1 MPKNNVMLSNYDALK
16 EGNER
21 TAWKL
26 NKTWEYF
33 ENVNYKVSDIKG
45 FDYRDTFS
53 LCTLLIDISGV
64 MDQSEDVKEEYFKG
78 ELKKFERDFILTN
91 DPSTRIPYLRR
102 IYNEIATH
110 CDIDW
115 DDPEQIDHLFSS
127 MLAQQAIGTLGEKL
141 PREILS
147 LCTTEEEAKEIDL
160 INMKNSNNIGEF
172 QAIMSSQYPDMVKKI
187 RCSPGLKAGPFTELT
202 FTASRQFTEPSAV
215 NDNVIIFDP
224 TSSEIIKKHLL
235 GDEFDYVTEVQDF
248 PDDPTDIRIEHYTQ
262 DDVARNFTDA
272 ITEISRKTINEARLI
287 NVFTKGAEHDY
298 RELVFINGKS
308 LKDIY
313 NEKLRDLEGSDD
325 INFKANIAT
334 GKALRDA
341 ITDGRSVVT
350 VMRPTLLNDGKV
362 AMTHQEIK
370 VDLDKLNKIERKEKH
385 NAFRRALDFLR
396 IYRIKPK
403 YASNEARDAVQA
415 EFKSSDEYKNGLK
428 EAEKNFIKIFN
439 ENSKISRDQEQELL
453 EKDPKTVIDPF
464 LAAYPEV
471 SLLEENDEPQINNQD
486 LGNEPNRQN
495 IAVNEALEN
504 NRNVEIEPMKNDD
517 SLNKSTHID
526 ISNN

>member
-1 MPKNNVMLSNYDALK
+1 MPNNTVMLSNYNALK

-21 TAWKL
+21 AAWKL
-26 NKTWEYF
+26 KKTWDYF
-33 ENVNYKVSDIKG
+33 SNVNYKVSDIKE

-53 LCTLLIDISGV
+53 LCTLLIDISEV
-64 MDQSEDVKEEYFKG
+64 MNQPENVKEEYFKR
-78 ELKKFERDFILTN
+78 ELKKFEEDFILTK

-115 DDPEQIDHLFSS
+115 DDPKQIDHLFSS
-127 MLAQQAIGTLGEKL
+127 MLAQQAIGTMGEKL

-147 LCTTEEEAKEIDL
+147 LCTTEEEAKRIEL
-160 INMKNSNNIGEF
+160 INIKNATNIGEF
-172 QAIMSSQYPDMVKKI
+172 QAIMSSRYPDMVKNI

-248 PDDPTDIRIEHYTQ
+248 PDDDISIDHYTQ
-262 DDVARNFTDA
+262 DDVARNFTET
-272 ITEISRKTINEARLI
+272 ISEISRKTINEARLI

-298 RELVFINGKS
+298 RELVFINGRS

-313 NEKLRDLEGSDD
+313 NEKLREHEGSDRSRLL
-325 INFKANIAT
+325 ANIAT
-334 GKALRDA
+334 GKAFRDA

-350 VMRPTLLNDGKV
+350 VMRPLLLENGKV
-362 AMTHQEIK
+362 LMNHQEIK

-385 NAFRRALDFLR
+385 NAFRRALDYLR

-403 YASNEARDAVQA
+403 YASNQARDAVQA
-415 EFKSSDEYKNGLK
+415 EFKSREEYQNGLK

-439 ENSKISRDQEQELL
+439 ENSKKARDEEQERLL
-453 EKDPKTVIDPF
+453 KDATTVLDPF

-471 SLLEENDEPQINNQD
+471 SLLERNDEPQINNQVT
-486 LGNEPNRQN
+486 GNEPYRYG
-495 IAVNEALEN
+495 IAVNEALEDQT
-504 NRNVEIEPMKNDD
+504 NVQAEPIKNEE
-517 SLNKSTHID
+517 SLNKSTQID
-526 ISNN
+526 I